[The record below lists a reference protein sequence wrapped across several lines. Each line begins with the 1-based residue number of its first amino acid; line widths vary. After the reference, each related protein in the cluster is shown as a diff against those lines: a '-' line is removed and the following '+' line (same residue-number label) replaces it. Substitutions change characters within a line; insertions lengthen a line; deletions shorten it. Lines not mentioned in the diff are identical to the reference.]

1 MLQLVEPVEPSTT
14 AKKAVIGKARSAL
27 RRALNK
33 IRWPVMAQNNS
44 GIRWPCYTTI
54 IWYPSVWKNYVSIS
68 IHLKTYT
75 FTASRGN
82 FSSQVFI
89 YKYNFG
95 YGNLKCSGHKPLNL
109 STGFHSPDLAVL
121 TLFRCCL
128 QHLSLAFARC
138 ASGFVDSLFEYIWM
152 MYLNLFEYI
161 WTHGKTSKDIKRH
174 QKTSNLSLEGGA
186 TRSAC
191 ATLMRTPSRW
201 SSGNGLDRSFFVF
214 ISTVLLKNP
223 SLEGG
228 ATRSACATLMRTPPS
243 DGGGLDLKC
252 AVGFVGSM
260 VKQSYF
266 PFVTFSVLP
275 LCSEGFIE
283 RWQWMMRG
291 AKGEISIPSH

>member
-174 QKTSNLSLEGGA
+174 QKTSKDIKPITGR
-186 TRSAC
+186 RSDPLGMCNFNAY
-191 ATLMRTPSRW
+191 
-201 SSGNGLDRSFFVF
+201 SFPMVF
-214 ISTVLLKNP
+214 WEWIGQEFFLFLFQRFYWKIHHWK
-223 SLEGG
+223 E
-228 ATRSACATLMRTPPS
+228 
-243 DGGGLDLKC
+243 
-252 AVGFVGSM
+252 
-260 VKQSYF
+260 
-266 PFVTFSVLP
+266 
-275 LCSEGFIE
+275 E
-283 RWQWMMRG
+283 RLARHVQL
-291 AKGEISIPSH
+291 

>member
-1 MLQLVEPVEPSTT
+1 MLQLVEPVEPSTSTT

-33 IRWPVMAQNNS
+33 IRWPVMAQNDS

-128 QHLSLAFARC
+128 QHLSLAFVRC
-138 ASGFVDSLFEYIWM
+138 TSGFVDSLFEDIWI
-152 MYLNLFEYI
+152 MYFNLFEYI
-161 WTHGKTSKDIKRH
+161 WIHGKTSKDIKRH
-174 QKTSNLSLEGGA
+174 QKTSKLSLEGGA

-191 ATLMRTPSRW
+191 ATLMHTPSRW
-201 SSGNGLDRSFFVF
+201 SSGNGLDRSFFWF
-214 ISTVLLKNP
+214 LFQRFYWKIHHWK
-223 SLEGG
+223 E
-228 ATRSACATLMRTPPS
+228 
-243 DGGGLDLKC
+243 
-252 AVGFVGSM
+252 
-260 VKQSYF
+260 
-266 PFVTFSVLP
+266 
-275 LCSEGFIE
+275 E
-283 RWQWMMRG
+283 RPARHVQL
-291 AKGEISIPSH
+291 